1 MKLNNGLRVLCYHSI
16 SNHKGTA
23 LDYIRVELETFK
35 KQINKYFY
43 WKWKK
48 INFFSFFLLFL
59 GEFEGETENIIIEW
73 FGVIK
78 WLTFLMKKYL
88 AYKEKQI

>member
-1 MKLNNGLRVLCYHSI
+1 MQKN
-16 SNHKGTA
+16 
-23 LDYIRVELETFK
+23 
-35 KQINKYFY
+35 QI
-43 WKWKK
+43 
-48 INFFSFFLLFL
+48 FFNFL

-88 AYKEKQI
+88 AYREKQI